1 MCLKRKK
8 KKRKD
13 PAGSTRQKLISSYK
27 KRNETIHLF
36 HTGSKAA
43 VIHQV
48 LSEIRE
54 RERACD
60 EESKQLKDI
69 FCLFFIFT
77 HILSIRVMAVCH

>member
-27 KRNETIHLF
+27 KRNETSLF
-36 HTGSKAA
+36 HTGSEAA

>member
-27 KRNETIHLF
+27 KRNETSLF